1 MSMYFECE
9 LKKIDIDDV
18 LSNVRY
24 IEPEDLVVLYREK
37 IRRLESALKNSE
49 DGAEKLMT
57 ENERLK
63 EELKLVQGDNC
74 ELREAVTTANMRN
87 GVLTKR
93 NRELK
98 QQLDELE
105 AIHEK
110 DINKLRADLAESHIN
125 SMELAGDLVFA
136 EVRLEKANK
145 KLLNSQ
151 FGVQSMPCHD
161 LMTENRRLL
170 QRQASLETQINIL
183 NTVSDGYKD
192 DIGKL
197 IHENE
202 KLKTENKQLLNEN
215 KDLKESVKKLKEE
228 REILST
234 KQVYFEDQINTL
246 NATCEGYA
254 DNLNAYRKDVDQLTR
269 ENKKLIEERDAL
281 WAETQHLDKIYK
293 QLLNE
298 KKRLQEN
305 FEELKASSDL
315 SMTAEL
321 AEIFAEFTDKDKE
334 NRDDLS
340 VKIDEF
346 REKYQFE

>member
-1 MSMYFECE
+1 MGMYFECE
-9 LKKIDIDDV
+9 LKKIDIDEV

-37 IRRLESALKNSE
+37 IRRLESALKNLE

-74 ELREAVTTANMRN
+74 ELREAVMTANMRN

-151 FGVQSMPCHD
+151 FGLQSMQYHD
-161 LMTENRRLL
+161 LMMENRRLL
-170 QRQASLETQINIL
+170 QEQASLETQINIL
-183 NTVSDGYKD
+183 NAVSDGYKD
-192 DIGKL
+192 DIGNL

-202 KLKTENKQLLNEN
+202 KLKKSKMVCINQLMATVHSRNK
-215 KDLKESVKKLKEE
+215 
-228 REILST
+228 
-234 KQVYFEDQINTL
+234 
-246 NATCEGYA
+246 
-254 DNLNAYRKDVDQLTR
+254 YR
-269 ENKKLIEERDAL
+269 
-281 WAETQHLDKIYK
+281 HLYE
-293 QLLNE
+293 QMMAE

>member
-1 MSMYFECE
+1 MGMYFECE
-9 LKKIDIDDV
+9 LNKIDIDEV
-18 LSNVRY
+18 LSTVRY

-110 DINKLRADLAESHIN
+110 DINKLIAWSW
-125 SMELAGDLVFA
+125 
-136 EVRLEKANK
+136 LEKANK

-151 FGVQSMPCHD
+151 FGLQSMQYHD
-161 LMTENRRLL
+161 LMMENRRLL
-170 QRQASLETQINIL
+170 QEQASLETQINIL
-183 NTVSDGYKD
+183 NANSD
-192 DIGKL
+192 
-197 IHENE
+197 
-202 KLKTENKQLLNEN
+202 
-215 KDLKESVKKLKEE
+215 
-228 REILST
+228 
-234 KQVYFEDQINTL
+234 
-246 NATCEGYA
+246 
-254 DNLNAYRKDVDQLTR
+254 AYRKEVDQLTQ

-281 WAETQHLDKIYK
+281 WDETQHLDKIYK

-321 AEIFAEFTDKDKE
+321 AEIFSEFIDKNDK

-340 VKIDEF
+340 AKIDEF
-346 REKYQFE
+346 REKYQSE

>member
-1 MSMYFECE
+1 MGMYFECK
-9 LKKIDIDDV
+9 LNKIDIDEV

-151 FGVQSMPCHD
+151 FGLQSMQYHD
-161 LMTENRRLL
+161 LMMENRRLL
-170 QRQASLETQINIL
+170 QEQASLETQINIL
-183 NTVSDGYKD
+183 NANSD
-192 DIGKL
+192 
-197 IHENE
+197 
-202 KLKTENKQLLNEN
+202 
-215 KDLKESVKKLKEE
+215 
-228 REILST
+228 
-234 KQVYFEDQINTL
+234 
-246 NATCEGYA
+246 
-254 DNLNAYRKDVDQLTR
+254 AYRKEVDQLTQ

-281 WAETQHLDKIYK
+281 WDETQHLDKIYK

-321 AEIFAEFTDKDKE
+321 AEIFSEFIDKNDK

-340 VKIDEF
+340 AKIDEF
-346 REKYQFE
+346 REKYQSE

>member
-1 MSMYFECE
+1 MGMYFECE
-9 LKKIDIDDV
+9 LNKIDIDEV

-145 KLLNSQ
+145 KLRNSQ
-151 FGVQSMPCHD
+151 FGLQSMPYHD
-161 LMTENRRLL
+161 LMMENRRLL
-170 QRQASLETQINIL
+170 QEQASLETQINIL
-183 NTVSDGYKD
+183 NAVSDGYKD

-197 IHENE
+197 MHENE
-202 KLKTENKQLLNEN
+202 KLKTENKQLLKEN

-281 WAETQHLDKIYK
+281 WDETQHLDKIYK

>member
-1 MSMYFECE
+1 MGMYFECE

-49 DGAEKLMT
+49 DGAEKLIT

-254 DNLNAYRKDVDQLTR
+254 DNLNTYRKDVDQLTQ

-321 AEIFAEFTDKDKE
+321 AGIFAEFTDKDKE
-334 NRDDLS
+334 NRDNLS

>member
-9 LKKIDIDDV
+9 LNKIDIDEV
-18 LSNVRY
+18 LSTVRY

-37 IRRLESALKNSE
+37 IRRLESALKNLE

-151 FGVQSMPCHD
+151 FGLQSMPYHD
-161 LMTENRRLL
+161 LMMENRRLL
-170 QRQASLETQINIL
+170 QEQASLETQINIL
-183 NTVSDGYKD
+183 NAVSDGYKD

-202 KLKTENKQLLNEN
+202 ELKTENKHLLKENE
-215 KDLKESVKKLKEE
+215 DLKESVKKLKEE

-234 KQVYFEDQINTL
+234 KQVYFEDQIKTL
-246 NATCEGYA
+246 NTTCEGYA

-269 ENKKLIEERDAL
+269 ENKQLIEERDAL
-281 WAETQHLDKIYK
+281 WDETQHLDKIYK

-321 AEIFAEFTDKDKE
+321 AEIFSEFIDKNDK

-340 VKIDEF
+340 AKIDEF

>member
-49 DGAEKLMT
+49 DGAEKLIT

-315 SMTAEL
+315 YMTAEL

>member
-9 LKKIDIDDV
+9 LNKIDIDEV
-18 LSNVRY
+18 LSTVRY

-63 EELKLVQGDNC
+63 EELKLVREDNC

-110 DINKLRADLAESHIN
+110 DINKLRADLAEGHIN

-145 KLLNSQ
+145 KLLNSH

-183 NTVSDGYKD
+183 NANSD
-192 DIGKL
+192 
-197 IHENE
+197 
-202 KLKTENKQLLNEN
+202 
-215 KDLKESVKKLKEE
+215 
-228 REILST
+228 
-234 KQVYFEDQINTL
+234 
-246 NATCEGYA
+246 
-254 DNLNAYRKDVDQLTR
+254 AYRKDVDQLTR

-281 WAETQHLDKIYK
+281 WDETQHLDKMYK

-321 AEIFAEFTDKDKE
+321 TEIFSEFIDKDDK
-334 NRDDLS
+334 NRADLS
-340 VKIDEF
+340 AKIDEF
-346 REKYQFE
+346 KEKYQFE

>member
-1 MSMYFECE
+1 MGMYFECE
-9 LKKIDIDDV
+9 LKKIDIDEV

-74 ELREAVTTANMRN
+74 ELREAVMTANMRN

-110 DINKLRADLAESHIN
+110 DVNKLRADLAESHIN

-145 KLLNSQ
+145 KLLNSR
-151 FGVQSMPCHD
+151 FGLQSMPYHD
-161 LMTENRRLL
+161 LMMENRRLL
-170 QRQASLETQINIL
+170 QEQASLETQINIL
-183 NTVSDGYKD
+183 NAVSDGYKD

-197 IHENE
+197 MHENE
-202 KLKTENKQLLNEN
+202 KLKTENKQLLKEN

-246 NATCEGYA
+246 NATCEGYV
-254 DNLNAYRKDVDQLTR
+254 DNLNAYRKDVDQLTQ

-321 AEIFAEFTDKDKE
+321 AEIFAEFIDKNDK

-340 VKIDEF
+340 AKIDEF
-346 REKYQFE
+346 REKYQSE

>member
-1 MSMYFECE
+1 MGMYFECK
-9 LKKIDIDDV
+9 LKKIDIDEV

-74 ELREAVTTANMRN
+74 ELREAVMTANIRN

-110 DINKLRADLAESHIN
+110 DVNKLRADLAESHIN
-125 SMELAGDLVFA
+125 NMELAGDLVFA

-145 KLLNSQ
+145 KLLNSR
-151 FGVQSMPCHD
+151 FGLQSMPYHD
-161 LMTENRRLL
+161 LMMENRRLL
-170 QRQASLETQINIL
+170 QEQASLETQINIL
-183 NTVSDGYKD
+183 NAVSDGYKD

-197 IHENE
+197 MHENE
-202 KLKTENKQLLNEN
+202 KLKTENKQLLKEN

-254 DNLNAYRKDVDQLTR
+254 DNLNAYRKDVDQLTQ

-321 AEIFAEFTDKDKE
+321 AEIFAEFIDKNDK

-340 VKIDEF
+340 AKIDEF
-346 REKYQFE
+346 REKYQSE

>member
-9 LKKIDIDDV
+9 LNKIDIDEV
-18 LSNVRY
+18 LSTVRY

-49 DGAEKLMT
+49 DDNIRRSEM
-57 ENERLK
+57 NK
-63 EELKLVQGDNC
+63 ELLGKVECLGN
-74 ELREAVTTANMRN
+74 N
-87 GVLTKR
+87 
-93 NRELK
+93 NRELLK
-98 QQLDELE
+98 E
-105 AIHEK
+105 
-110 DINKLRADLAESHIN
+110 NKRLRADLEESHAN
-125 SMELAGDLVFA
+125 SISLVAELRTAKNVLV
-136 EVRLEKANK
+136 EANE
-145 KLLNSQ
+145 KLLNSR
-151 FGVQSMPCHD
+151 FDLQSMQYHN
-161 LMTENRRLL
+161 LMMENHRLL
-170 QRQASLETQINIL
+170 QEQASLETQINIL
-183 NTVSDGYKD
+183 NAVGDGYKD

-202 KLKTENKQLLNEN
+202 KLKTENKHLLKEN

-254 DNLNAYRKDVDQLTR
+254 DNINAYRKEVDQLTQ

-281 WAETQHLDKIYK
+281 WDETQHLDKIYK

-321 AEIFAEFTDKDKE
+321 TEIFAEFTDKDKE
-334 NRDDLS
+334 NRDDLGA
-340 VKIDEF
+340 KIDEF

>member
-1 MSMYFECE
+1 MGMYFECE
-9 LKKIDIDDV
+9 LNKIDIDEV
-18 LSNVRY
+18 LSTVRY

-63 EELKLVQGDNC
+63 EKLKLVREDNC
-74 ELREAVTTANMRN
+74 ELREAVMTANMRN

-125 SMELAGDLVFA
+125 NMELAGDLVFA

-151 FGVQSMPCHD
+151 FGLQSMPYHD
-161 LMTENRRLL
+161 LMMENRRLL
-170 QRQASLETQINIL
+170 QEQASLETQINIL

>member
-1 MSMYFECE
+1 MGMYFECK
-9 LKKIDIDDV
+9 LKKIDIDEV

-74 ELREAVTTANMRN
+74 ELREAVMTANIRN

-110 DINKLRADLAESHIN
+110 DVNKLRADLAESHIN
-125 SMELAGDLVFA
+125 NMELAGDLVFA

-145 KLLNSQ
+145 KLLNSR
-151 FGVQSMPCHD
+151 FGLQSMPYHD
-161 LMTENRRLL
+161 LMMENRRLL
-170 QRQASLETQINIL
+170 QEQASLETQINIL
-183 NTVSDGYKD
+183 NAVSDGYKD

-197 IHENE
+197 MHENE
-202 KLKTENKQLLNEN
+202 KLKTENKQLLKEN

-254 DNLNAYRKDVDQLTR
+254 DNLNAYRKDVDQLTQ

-293 QLLNE
+293 QLVEE

-315 SMTAEL
+315 SMATEL
-321 AEIFAEFTDKDKE
+321 AEMFEEFIDKNEKI
-334 NRDDLS
+334 RDDLS
-340 VKIDEF
+340 VKINEF
-346 REKYQFE
+346 REKYQLK

>member
-1 MSMYFECE
+1 MGMYFECE
-9 LKKIDIDDV
+9 LKKIDIDEV

-57 ENERLK
+57 ENERLT

-74 ELREAVTTANMRN
+74 ELREAVMTANMRN

-110 DINKLRADLAESHIN
+110 DVNKLRADLAESHIN
-125 SMELAGDLVFA
+125 NMELAGDLVFA

-145 KLLNSQ
+145 KLLNSR
-151 FGVQSMPCHD
+151 FGLQSMPYHD
-161 LMTENRRLL
+161 LMMENRRLL
-170 QRQASLETQINIL
+170 QEQASLETQINIL
-183 NTVSDGYKD
+183 NAVSDGYKD

-197 IHENE
+197 MHENE
-202 KLKTENKQLLNEN
+202 KLKTENKQLLKEN

-228 REILST
+228 REILSM

-254 DNLNAYRKDVDQLTR
+254 DNLNAYRKDVDQLTQ

-321 AEIFAEFTDKDKE
+321 AEIFAEFIDKNDK

-340 VKIDEF
+340 AKIDEF
-346 REKYQFE
+346 REKYQSE

>member
-1 MSMYFECE
+1 MGMYFECE
-9 LKKIDIDDV
+9 LKKIDIDEV

-57 ENERLK
+57 ENERLT

-74 ELREAVTTANMRN
+74 ELREAVMTANMRN

-110 DINKLRADLAESHIN
+110 DVNKLRADLAESHIN

-145 KLLNSQ
+145 KLLNSR
-151 FGVQSMPCHD
+151 FGLQSMPYHD
-161 LMTENRRLL
+161 LMMENRRLL
-170 QRQASLETQINIL
+170 QEQASLETQINIL
-183 NTVSDGYKD
+183 NAVSDGYKD

-197 IHENE
+197 MHENE
-202 KLKTENKQLLNEN
+202 KLKTENKQLLKEN

-254 DNLNAYRKDVDQLTR
+254 DNLNAYRKDVDQLTQ

-321 AEIFAEFTDKDKE
+321 AEIFAEFIDKNDK

-340 VKIDEF
+340 AKIDEF
-346 REKYQFE
+346 REKYQSE

>member
-49 DGAEKLMT
+49 DGAEKLIT

-183 NTVSDGYKD
+183 NAVSDGYKD

-202 KLKTENKQLLNEN
+202 ELKTENKHLLKEN

>member
-1 MSMYFECE
+1 MGMYFECK
-9 LKKIDIDDV
+9 LKKIDIDEV

-74 ELREAVTTANMRN
+74 ELREAVMTANIRN

-110 DINKLRADLAESHIN
+110 DVNKLRADLAESHIN

-145 KLLNSQ
+145 KLLNSR
-151 FGVQSMPCHD
+151 FGLQSMPYHD
-161 LMTENRRLL
+161 LMMENRRLL
-170 QRQASLETQINIL
+170 QEQASLETQINIL
-183 NTVSDGYKD
+183 NAVSDGYKD

-197 IHENE
+197 MHENE
-202 KLKTENKQLLNEN
+202 KLKTENKQLLKEN

-254 DNLNAYRKDVDQLTR
+254 DNLNAYRKDVDQLTQ

-321 AEIFAEFTDKDKE
+321 AEIFAEFIDKNNK

-340 VKIDEF
+340 AKIDEF
-346 REKYQFE
+346 REKYQSE

>member
-1 MSMYFECE
+1 MGMYFECE

-63 EELKLVQGDNC
+63 EELKLVREDNC
-74 ELREAVTTANMRN
+74 ELREAVMTANMRN

-110 DINKLRADLAESHIN
+110 DINKLRADL
-125 SMELAGDLVFA
+125 M
-136 EVRLEKANK
+136 
-145 KLLNSQ
+145 
-151 FGVQSMPCHD
+151 M
-161 LMTENRRLL
+161 ENRRLL
-170 QRQASLETQINIL
+170 QEQASLETQINIL
-183 NTVSDGYKD
+183 NANSD
-192 DIGKL
+192 
-197 IHENE
+197 
-202 KLKTENKQLLNEN
+202 
-215 KDLKESVKKLKEE
+215 
-228 REILST
+228 
-234 KQVYFEDQINTL
+234 
-246 NATCEGYA
+246 
-254 DNLNAYRKDVDQLTR
+254 AYRKEVDQLTQ

-281 WAETQHLDKIYK
+281 WDETQHLNKIYK

-321 AEIFAEFTDKDKE
+321 AEMFEEFIAKNDK
-334 NRDDLS
+334 NRNDLS

>member
-9 LKKIDIDDV
+9 LNKIDIDEV
-18 LSNVRY
+18 LSTVRY

-63 EELKLVQGDNC
+63 EELKLVREDNC
-74 ELREAVTTANMRN
+74 ELREAVMTANMRN

-98 QQLDELE
+98 
-105 AIHEK
+105 
-110 DINKLRADLAESHIN
+110 
-125 SMELAGDLVFA
+125 
-136 EVRLEKANK
+136 
-145 KLLNSQ
+145 LLNA
-151 FGVQSMPCHD
+151 
-161 LMTENRRLL
+161 N
-170 QRQASLETQINIL
+170 
-183 NTVSDGYKD
+183 SD
-192 DIGKL
+192 
-197 IHENE
+197 
-202 KLKTENKQLLNEN
+202 
-215 KDLKESVKKLKEE
+215 
-228 REILST
+228 
-234 KQVYFEDQINTL
+234 
-246 NATCEGYA
+246 
-254 DNLNAYRKDVDQLTR
+254 AYRKDVDQLTQ

-281 WAETQHLDKIYK
+281 WDETQHLDKIYK

-321 AEIFAEFTDKDKE
+321 AEIFSEFIDKDDK
-334 NRDDLS
+334 NRADLS
-340 VKIDEF
+340 AKIDEF
-346 REKYQFE
+346 KEKYQFE

>member
-1 MSMYFECE
+1 MGMYFECE

-63 EELKLVQGDNC
+63 EELKLVREDNY
-74 ELREAVTTANMRN
+74 ELREAVMTANMRN

-110 DINKLRADLAESHIN
+110 DINKLRADL
-125 SMELAGDLVFA
+125 M
-136 EVRLEKANK
+136 
-145 KLLNSQ
+145 
-151 FGVQSMPCHD
+151 M
-161 LMTENRRLL
+161 ENRRLL
-170 QRQASLETQINIL
+170 QEQASLETQINIL
-183 NTVSDGYKD
+183 NANSD
-192 DIGKL
+192 
-197 IHENE
+197 
-202 KLKTENKQLLNEN
+202 
-215 KDLKESVKKLKEE
+215 
-228 REILST
+228 
-234 KQVYFEDQINTL
+234 
-246 NATCEGYA
+246 
-254 DNLNAYRKDVDQLTR
+254 AYRKEVDQLTQ

-281 WAETQHLDKIYK
+281 WDETQHLNKIYK

-298 KKRLQEN
+298 KK
-305 FEELKASSDL
+305 
-315 SMTAEL
+315 T
-321 AEIFAEFTDKDKE
+321 FTGK
-334 NRDDLS
+334 
-340 VKIDEF
+340 F
-346 REKYQFE
+346 

>member
-1 MSMYFECE
+1 MGMYFECE
-9 LKKIDIDDV
+9 LKKIDIDEV

-74 ELREAVTTANMRN
+74 ELREAVMTANMRN

-110 DINKLRADLAESHIN
+110 DINKLRADLAESHVN

-151 FGVQSMPCHD
+151 FGLQSMQYHD
-161 LMTENRRLL
+161 LMMENRRLL
-170 QRQASLETQINIL
+170 QEQASLETQINIL
-183 NTVSDGYKD
+183 NAVSDGYKD

-202 KLKTENKQLLNEN
+202 KLKKSKMVCINQLMATVHSRNK
-215 KDLKESVKKLKEE
+215 
-228 REILST
+228 
-234 KQVYFEDQINTL
+234 
-246 NATCEGYA
+246 
-254 DNLNAYRKDVDQLTR
+254 YR
-269 ENKKLIEERDAL
+269 
-281 WAETQHLDKIYK
+281 HLYE
-293 QLLNE
+293 QMMAE

-321 AEIFAEFTDKDKE
+321 AEIFAEFTVKDKE

-340 VKIDEF
+340 AKIHEF
-346 REKYQFE
+346 REKYQSE

>member
-1 MSMYFECE
+1 MGMYFECE
-9 LKKIDIDDV
+9 LNKIDIDEV

-151 FGVQSMPCHD
+151 FGLQSMPYHD
-161 LMTENRRLL
+161 LMMENRRLL
-170 QRQASLETQINIL
+170 QEQASLETQINIL
-183 NTVSDGYKD
+183 NAVSDGYKD

-197 IHENE
+197 MHENE
-202 KLKTENKQLLNEN
+202 KLKTENKQLLKEN

-281 WAETQHLDKIYK
+281 WDETQHLDKIYK

>member
-9 LKKIDIDDV
+9 LNKIDIDEV
-18 LSNVRY
+18 LSTVRY

-49 DGAEKLMT
+49 DDNIRCSEMNKELSDKVECLGNNNRELLK

-63 EELKLVQGDNC
+63 EELQLV
-74 ELREAVTTANMRN
+74 REE
-87 GVLTKR
+87 K
-93 NRELK
+93 K
-98 QQLDELE
+98 DLE
-105 AIHEK
+105 ESSGLEICRLMQE
-110 DINKLRADLAESHIN
+110 NKGLRADLEESHAN
-125 SMELAGDLVFA
+125 SIRLVAELRTTKNVLV
-136 EVRLEKANK
+136 EANK

-151 FGVQSMPCHD
+151 FGVQSMSCHD

-183 NTVSDGYKD
+183 NAVSDGYKD

-202 KLKTENKQLLNEN
+202 ELKTENKHLLKENE
-215 KDLKESVKKLKEE
+215 DLKESVKKLKEE

-246 NATCEGYA
+246 NATCEVYA
-254 DNLNAYRKDVDQLTR
+254 DNLNTYRKDVDQLTR

-281 WAETQHLDKIYK
+281 WDQNKYSDKMYN
-293 QLLNE
+293 QLMND

-321 AEIFAEFTDKDKE
+321 ATIFAEFTDKDDK
-334 NRDDLS
+334 NRADLS
-340 VKIDEF
+340 VKIDKF
-346 REKYQFE
+346 KEKYQFE